1 MTAPDKPTDN
11 PWQTKSSQQVYDNQW
26 ISVREDKVI
35 NPSGGDGIYGVV
47 HFKNLAIGIVPVDS
61 EQHTWLVGQ
70 YRYALEEYSWEIPM
84 GGSPHAD
91 GPLEGA
97 IRELKEETGLTAGRW
112 QTLMKVHPSN
122 SVTDETGFIY
132 LATDLTEGQMEH
144 EETEDLLVKRVP
156 VEQAVQMA
164 MTDQIT
170 DCMSIAALLRLHI
183 DLQSGAIV
191 I

>member
-1 MTAPDKPTDN
+1 VADQIKPA
-11 PWQTKSSQQVYDNQW
+11 
-26 ISVREDKVI
+26 SVRQSVDL
-35 NPSGGDGIYGVV
+35 S
-47 HFKNLAIGIVPVDS
+47 LAIGILPVDN

-97 IRELKEETGLTAGRW
+97 RRELKEETGLTAANW

-122 SVTDETGFIY
+122 SVTDETGYIY

-144 EETEDLLVKRVP
+144 EDTEELLIKRVP
-156 VEQAVQMA
+156 VEQAVRMA
-164 MTDQIT
+164 MTDEIT
-170 DCMSIAALLRLHI
+170 DCMSVAALLRLHI
-183 DLQSGAIV
+183 GLQSGEIV
-191 I
+191 V

>member
-1 MTAPDKPTDN
+1 
-11 PWQTKSSQQVYDNQW
+11 
-26 ISVREDKVI
+26 
-35 NPSGGDGIYGVV
+35 
-47 HFKNLAIGIVPVDS
+47 
-61 EQHTWLVGQ
+61 
-70 YRYALEEYSWEIPM
+70 M

-191 I
+191 V